1 MKQELISV
9 IIPVY
14 NVAPY
19 LKECLDSVVQQ
30 TYTTLEIILID
41 DGSGDGSGEICDCY
55 ASGDSRIHVIHQKN
69 RGLSFARNE
78 GLELCTGTYLTF
90 VDSDD
95 FLARD
100 MIATLYRLA
109 KEQKAELVIGGYLLR
124 DSNSHKTIF
133 PLRQYHDKIYH
144 DRKQFLWDFFT
155 RPVNPGIWGCLFHCK
170 LFEQLRFED
179 VYSEDA
185 LMWVPLAKH
194 ATTFISTS
202 QRGYFYR
209 KHQGSVTD
217 RRKFN
222 PRLLEIVYVWDK
234 IRQDLAGFGKK
245 FQELAD
251 GNFYYYTMVMLLNA
265 FIFAGVECEYVAEI
279 QKIRQRIKDNLYSI
293 LVNNNITLKS
303 KMACVLALLS
313 MRLYK
318 IICCNFVR
326 SY

>member
-1 MKQELISV
+1 M
-9 IIPVY
+9 
-14 NVAPY
+14 
-19 LKECLDSVVQQ
+19 
-30 TYTTLEIILID
+30 
-41 DGSGDGSGEICDCY
+41 
-55 ASGDSRIHVIHQKN
+55 
-69 RGLSFARNE
+69 
-78 GLELCTGTYLTF
+78 
-90 VDSDD
+90 
-95 FLARD
+95 
-100 MIATLYRLA
+100 
-109 KEQKAELVIGGYLLR
+109 
-124 DSNSHKTIF
+124 
-133 PLRQYHDKIYH
+133 
-144 DRKQFLWDFFT
+144 
-155 RPVNPGIWGCLFHCK
+155 
-170 LFEQLRFED
+170 
-179 VYSEDA
+179 
-185 LMWVPLAKH
+185 
-194 ATTFISTS
+194 
-202 QRGYFYR
+202 FYR